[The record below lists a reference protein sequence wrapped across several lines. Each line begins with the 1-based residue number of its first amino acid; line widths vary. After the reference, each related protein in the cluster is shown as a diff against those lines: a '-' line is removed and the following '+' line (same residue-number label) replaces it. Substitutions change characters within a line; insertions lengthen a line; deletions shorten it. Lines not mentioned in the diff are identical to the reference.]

1 MIVEL
6 VGWGAVG
13 RRLLSELLSTRSV
26 ELVRVRSRRVDVAA
40 AQVGGLARVEVVG
53 EGRRVDADW
62 MAVTTEAGAQRSAL
76 RLAADAGI
84 PAVSVCDDPDLVTEL
99 LEGWAAPVVVG
110 ATFSPGL
117 TDVMAVHA
125 AGLLD
130 EVTELH
136 VARHLSGSRSCAE
149 ARARALKREGRDWRD
164 GAWLERAAG
173 SGRELW
179 FFPSPVDGQDT
190 YRADLAEV
198 HTLRAAHPEVARL
211 SARISMNR
219 RERLPVMVGLPPFP
233 SPQKPAGV
241 GAAVVEARG
250 RQGTSTASVVLGV
263 VDRIE
268 AATAALAATCGE
280 LLVSGGAERRSCA
293 ITAGQVAPSVSM
305 LKVLARRGVTIAR
318 FGQLDV
324 D

>member
-1 MIVEL
+1 MPLPWLSPVSSPLCSDCVAMEAYHLKKGLARADGARVPVIVEL
-6 VGWGAVG
+6 VGLGAVG

-53 EGRRVDADW
+53 EGRRADADW

-179 FFPSPVDGQDT
+179 FFPSPWTV
-190 YRADLAEV
+190 
-198 HTLRAAHPEVARL
+198 
-211 SARISMNR
+211 RIR
-219 RERLPVMVGLPPFP
+219 IGPIWPRCTHFGPP
-233 SPQKPAGV
+233 
-241 GAAVVEARG
+241 
-250 RQGTSTASVVLGV
+250 T
-263 VDRIE
+263 
-268 AATAALAATCGE
+268 
-280 LLVSGGAERRSCA
+280 RRSL
-293 ITAGQVAPSVSM
+293 V
-305 LKVLARRGVTIAR
+305 
-318 FGQLDV
+318 
-324 D
+324 

>member
-6 VGWGAVG
+6 VGLGAVG

-149 ARARALKREGRDWRD
+149 ARARALKREGRD
-164 GAWLERAAG
+164 
-173 SGRELW
+173 GRELW